1 MPMAILTQL
10 TDDMKQAMRDKD
22 KVALT
27 AIRALK
33 TAITNQEKDAGGEL
47 NDTDVI
53 GIIRK
58 QVKQRQ
64 DSIAQYNDAGRPE
77 LAETEQ
83 LEINV
88 LEKYLPQAL
97 SEDEIKEI
105 VAQSVAEA
113 EASSM
118 ADMGKVM
125 KLAQAKA
132 QGRAEGKVL
141 SQLIKA
147 ALNS

>member
-1 MPMAILTQL
+1 MSILETI
-10 TDDMKQAMRDKD
+10 TNDMKDAMRAKD

-33 TAITNQEKDAGGEL
+33 TAITTAEKSGSSEIS
-47 NDTDVI
+47 DTDI
-53 GIIRK
+53 ISIIRK

-64 DSIAQYNDAGRPE
+64 DSITQYNDAGRTE
-77 LAETEQ
+77 LADIEKA
-83 LEINV
+83 EIPI

-97 SEDEIKEI
+97 SEEEIKVIVSTEI
-105 VAQSVAEA
+105 TQLG
-113 EASSM
+113 ASSM

-125 KLAQAKA
+125 KAAQAKCA
-132 QGRAEGKVL
+132 GRADGKIL
-141 SQLIKA
+141 SQAVKD